1 MDVESLLRDALDL
14 KRVPGEP
21 DLGFEA
27 RVVRSLPDR
36 PRRHSRLMPAFVGL
50 AAVLAIA
57 VVAAPWYLGGLSKG
71 GPAGVSASPSASS
84 ATAVATLTPTPAILT
99 HARSWGLEFDYPAA
113 WSLSD
118 ESKTSISR
126 PTQVARQVF
135 GYVGTKTPETVC
147 PEPQGKVTFFCTS
160 VWSLAPGDLVLRFQK
175 GEASGMAMM
184 SGSLSRP
191 PSVTTTTV
199 GGLPAWFSRSSGSVI
214 DPQSSVFRDTET
226 ATGAD
231 ETMVWQLP
239 GNGTNLPSTPTL
251 FRIVAALRGPNVQ
264 ALEAEV
270 QAVVASMKYDPAVIP
285 LPSDPAARN
294 TQSLQALTRALGYSR
309 WAPSPADRSL
319 GETDHPAA
327 RKIRNVFTALGRE
340 RTWLNWARRYC

>member
-1 MDVESLLRDALDL
+1 VC
-14 KRVPGEP
+14 
-21 DLGFEA
+21 
-27 RVVRSLPDR
+27 LP
-36 PRRHSRLMPAFVGL
+36 S
-50 AAVLAIA
+50 
-57 VVAAPWYLGGLSKG
+57 
-71 GPAGVSASPSASS
+71 
-84 ATAVATLTPTPAILT
+84 
-99 HARSWGLEFDYPAA
+99 
-113 WSLSD
+113 
-118 ESKTSISR
+118 
-126 PTQVARQVF
+126 Q
-135 GYVGTKTPETVC
+135 
-147 PEPQGKVTFFCTS
+147 
-160 VWSLAPGDLVLRFQK
+160 
-175 GEASGMAMM
+175 EASGMAMM

-285 LPSDPAARN
+285 LPSDPAART
-294 TQSLQALTRALGYSR
+294 TQSLQALTRALGYPFADSR
-309 WAPSPADRSL
+309 TLDCFPRVPGSRDTTVTFTPS
-319 GETDHPAA
+319 
-327 RKIRNVFTALGRE
+327 E
-340 RTWLNWARRYC
+340 RTLSKPLPVTCSAAIDPNSMEGWTVTLTVTWQAASDRHAGLWTAQVYLDQQGGSFIPGDSAEFPYELPLAPQLG